1 MSFLLSQETNAWS
14 IDKKITSYL
23 FPFFPSLGY
32 CVIGLLRANKMLQQ
46 EISFKPPFGTRRV
59 YLALLFAMPKVL
71 STMQDASAT
80 AV

>member
-32 CVIGLLRANKMLQQ
+32 CVIGLLRLYTQNAAARN
-46 EISFKPPFGTRRV
+46 ISQIIYN
-59 YLALLFAMPKVL
+59 YLHESLF
-71 STMQDASAT
+71 
-80 AV
+80 